1 MLQAS
6 AYAIVSPSF
15 MEPEILIQ
23 QTQASGFID
32 LLQGS
37 QLRVRM
43 AQDDLLVYMKQMNIR
58 TKAAAGQT
66 GSFQELPGVDIFMSM
81 ISTASYKL
89 KTRAQYDHH
98 DVAAGGNWG
107 LPVPE
112 AFRLG
117 MRQANFQLC
126 RDASLYG
133 MHPEDG
139 EGVINAPGVTAINLP
154 PDSNGQDT
162 VLGYD
167 NGEMAFF
174 LSQVILAIKTRT
186 VQLGR
191 GRKFT
196 ILGPQRTL
204 GTFEY
209 NVVQLTQF
217 QRIGAGTD
225 STKGTL
231 ESIVQENGDEVT
243 WAYDD
248 TLIGKGAGGADAV
261 IVSMPEVDVPS
272 EDGINTN
279 VFGAVTPN
287 NSTCVTQ
294 YADMAA
300 PREILT
306 PLPGGATDVVTEWGI
321 TSGWVP
327 RPQAVTVISMP
338 YSDD

>member
-1 MLQAS
+1 
-6 AYAIVSPSF
+6 
-15 MEPEILIQ
+15 
-23 QTQASGFID
+23 
-32 LLQGS
+32 
-37 QLRVRM
+37 
-43 AQDDLLVYMKQMNIR
+43 
-58 TKAAAGQT
+58 
-66 GSFQELPGVDIFMSM
+66 
-81 ISTASYKL
+81 
-89 KTRAQYDHH
+89 
-98 DVAAGGNWG
+98 
-107 LPVPE
+107 
-112 AFRLG
+112 
-117 MRQANFQLC
+117 MRQGNYQLC
-126 RDASLYG
+126 RDAALYG

-139 EGVINAPGVTAINLP
+139 EGILNAPGVTATNLP

-174 LSQVILAIKTRT
+174 LAQVILAIKVRT

-191 GRKFT
+191 GHKFT
-196 ILGPQRTL
+196 FLGPQRTL

-209 NVVQLTQF
+209 NIVQLVQF
-217 QRIGAGTD
+217 QRTGAGSE

-231 ESIVQENGDEVT
+231 EAILQDNGDEII

-272 EDGINTN
+272 ESGINTN
-279 VFGAVTPN
+279 VFGGLTPN
-287 NSTCVTQ
+287 NATNVTQ

-300 PREILT
+300 PREITT
-306 PLPGGATDVVTEWGI
+306 PLPGGATDVVSEWRI

-338 YSDD
+338 YSDE